1 MTYEHLNTPCFII
14 NKEELEKNI
23 DELHTALK
31 INWDNYIIG
40 YSFKTNSLPWIVNFY
55 KKNNCYAEVVSESEY
70 KLALKLEY
78 EKNKIIYNG
87 PIKYKELFLDA
98 IVNGSIV
105 NIDSQRELRWLSDLP
120 QNKTHKIGL
129 RVNFDIEEVCPGESA
144 CGSEGGRFGF
154 SVETGAL
161 KEAVDL
167 INQLDNVE
175 LVGLHLHIS
184 SKTRSLNIYKA
195 IAEKV
200 CEIKNRYNLTLEYID
215 VGGGFFGG
223 LPTKPS
229 FAEYIK
235 IIKSILEK
243 EFSPLTTTLIV
254 EPGASVVGSP
264 IDYLCRV
271 MDVKTTNL
279 NRFVITNGSR
289 IHIDPLMHKNN
300 YFYHL
305 REANPLLVEKQVIC
319 GFTCMENDRI
329 LTLTQQEE
337 LVEGSFIIF
346 NKVGAYTMCLSPLFI
361 DYFPIVYL
369 KDGNDFK
376 VVREKWTESEYI
388 QKCEK

>member
-243 EFSPLTTTLIV
+243 EFSPLTTTLIL
-254 EPGASVVGSP
+254 EPGAAVVGSP

-329 LTLTQQEE
+329 LTLAQQEE